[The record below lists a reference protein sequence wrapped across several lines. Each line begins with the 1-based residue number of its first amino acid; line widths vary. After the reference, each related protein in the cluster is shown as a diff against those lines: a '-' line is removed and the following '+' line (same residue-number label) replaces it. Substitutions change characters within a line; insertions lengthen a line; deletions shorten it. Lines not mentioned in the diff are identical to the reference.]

1 MDNSIK
7 NKMDYAHKKKIN
19 SRISKIKEKDVFQK
33 IFEVSKSEL
42 YTETGKKKFSHNN
55 NGIFFDLNIL
65 SDKVLYKI
73 EDILNENIVNSTE
86 SETPTSI
93 KFSTYS
99 QDDTNNYKSL
109 GPRLTNQEKNIIKN
123 TQNEK

>member
-19 SRISKIKEKDVFQK
+19 SRISKIKDKDVFQK